1 MTRRLAALSLL
12 TVLLAACGSQPT
24 ASYVGNA
31 SNSSSSEVSLLLEG
45 QLESQS
51 VSSANADI
59 WRKQIIYL
67 VMTDRFSNGNTA
79 NDTLGQPNCLDVNN
93 PNKFHGG
100 DFAGLQSKLGY
111 IKDLGATAVWVTPVY
126 KQVGIVGTS
135 CGYHGYW
142 ADYTN
147 PSSSAVEP
155 KLGTSSNLTSL
166 IDSLHSSTYNMKF
179 ILDMVVNHAGYN
191 ASIVASN
198 PSWFHPNCSGDDIV
212 CPLAG
217 LPDFR
222 QEDPAVAIYLTD
234 LSKNWA
240 SSYALDSIRM
250 DTVKHAPMSYW
261 QNSWVPGV
269 NVARPNMFL
278 LGEAFLDSTASQLKP
293 YYDAGF
299 DSTFNFP
306 LRSALVRTIGK
317 GGSVDDLAGKVS
329 DYVGTLGLN
338 RALLTVNL
346 LDNHDVGR
354 FINEPGLGVPE
365 VEIRRRYNMG
375 LTTLFTLPGIPQIY
389 YGNELGVY
397 GGNDPDNRKD
407 MPSWAWTDA
416 GRNTAQGG
424 YLGAGTPKTTFDLT
438 KRLASVRTNNPALWK
453 GYYAEMW
460 RQNGSGPNVY
470 AFFRGS
476 GINRVIVLVNNGTS
490 ASGTINFPITANAG
504 IAQADR
510 DAIKSATFD
519 EQANWCSSGISTVT
533 ANGSSLGVNIP
544 GQCVLVYKAR

>member
-1 MTRRLAALSLL
+1 MTRYLVGLTLVMSLL
-12 TVLLAACGSQPT
+12 SACGSLNTVAPAT
-24 ASYVGNA
+24 PAP
-31 SNSSSSEVSLLLEG
+31 SSEATLL
-45 QLESQS
+45 QSQS
-51 VSSANADI
+51 VSSVNADT

-79 NDTLGQPNCLDVNN
+79 NDGLGQPNCLDTANG
-93 PNKFHGG
+93 NKFHGG
-100 DFAGLQSKLGY
+100 DLAGLQAKLPY
-111 IKDLGATAVWVTPVY
+111 IKALGATAVWVTPVY

-142 ADYTN
+142 PDYTN
-147 PSSSAVEP
+147 PSSSAIEP
-155 KLGTSSNLTSL
+155 KLGSSSDLTNL
-166 IDSLHSSTYNMKF
+166 IGAVHSSTNNMKF

-191 ASIVASN
+191 ASVVASN
-198 PSWFHPNCSGDDIV
+198 PSWFHSACSGDDIV

-222 QEDPAVAIYLTD
+222 QEDSSVATYLTN

-250 DTVKHAPMSYW
+250 DTVKHAPLSYW
-261 QNSWVPGV
+261 QNSWIPGV
-269 NVARPNMFL
+269 NAARPGMFL
-278 LGEAFLDSTASQLKP
+278 LGEAFLDGSAGQLKP
-293 YYDAGF
+293 FYDAGF

-306 LRSALVRTIGK
+306 LRSSLVRTFGK
-317 GGSVDDLAGKVS
+317 GGSVDDLAAKVS
-329 DYVGTLGLN
+329 DYVGTLGLD

-354 FINEPGLGVPE
+354 FVNEPGFGVSE
-365 VEIRRRYNMG
+365 ADIRRRYSMG
-375 LTTLFTLPGIPQIY
+375 LTSLFTLPGIPQIY
-389 YGNELGVY
+389 YGDELGVY

-416 GRNTAQGG
+416 GRNAAQGG
-424 YLGAGTPKTTFDLT
+424 YLGAGNPKTTFDLT
-438 KRLASVRTNNPALWK
+438 QRLAAMRTNNPALWK

-460 RQNGSGPNVY
+460 RQNGSGANVY

-476 GINRVIVLVNNGTS
+476 GTNRFIVLVNNGST
-490 ASGTINFPITANAG
+490 ASGTIGFPIVANTG
-504 IAQADR
+504 ISQADR
-510 DAIKSATFD
+510 DAMKSDTFD
-519 EQANWCSSGISTVT
+519 EQTGWCSSGLGTTT
-533 ANGSSLGVNIP
+533 ANGSSLSVNIP